1 MAFDKLVSISVVNAT
16 KNGINM
22 DLAVAALKDKAIDVV
37 ATQVEKQVPIE
48 LPFSTREVLNGGT
61 LPSNFLSPDVLN
73 TAKDLAPPIP
83 EPQRVQIVGVLDGI
97 ENALNGV
104 IQTVNVIKGTLN
116 TITAPLNTLE
126 TVASTLNTLLSVLEQ
141 AITVVKAIPIPLGAP
156 VGVGVTSNVTTGF
169 ADVLVKT
176 DKQIE
181 KIKPPLEAVPDAIA
195 TVNRI
200 LIPIVASLNLFD
212 PIFQKII
219 QIITFI
225 KLLLQP
231 GPVSQADVDET
242 LSSITSNI
250 QESLAITAGPSE
262 SSSNNDANQL
272 ANDELLALLE
282 SGNYRYR
289 GFKFTLE
296 FDSTN
301 TFSFPA
307 RRIKAYRKPAYD
319 LSSNV
324 GVTLYS
330 SPPDLGAGV
339 VNTDSSYSFS
349 TSIQV
354 LVDETKFNI
363 DQYLIQSTSNN
374 VERVGTG
381 RVNIADFED
390 EEDIS
395 SSSPLTPAQILENKV
410 KEARQS
416 LISRGFNI
424 IEAGWI
430 INNSGMLV
438 EDIIRQIDNGLS
450 PQEFLN
456 KQILISKGFNEEQVN
471 YLLSSPIMTAIS
483 WVDYIQEL
491 FPNFKTPS
499 GEPVSVNTILLIA
512 ENVFGLGPYT
522 GS

>member
-48 LPFSTREVLNGGT
+48 LPFSTREILNGGT

-141 AITVVKAIPIPLGAP
+141 AITIVKAIPIPLGAP

-262 SSSNNDANQL
+262 SSSDAESNQL
-272 ANDELLALLE
+272 ANDELLAELE
-282 SGNYRYR
+282 SGNYEYR

-307 RRIKAYRKPAYD
+307 RRIKAVR
-319 LSSNV
+319 SSQTNILGNGG

-330 SPPDLGAGV
+330 SPPDQGAGD

-354 LVDETKFNI
+354 LVDETRFNI
-363 DQYLIQSTSNN
+363 DQFIIQSTSNTT
-374 VERVGTG
+374 EEEI
-381 RVNIADFED
+381 IAEFDDGEN
-390 EEDIS
+390 IS
-395 SSSPLTPAQILENKV
+395 SSSPLTPAQILENAV

-416 LISRGFNI
+416 LVSRGFTI

-450 PQEFLN
+450 PKEFLN

-491 FPNFKTPS
+491 FPNFKTSS

-512 ENVFGLGPYT
+512 DRTFGLGPYT

>member
-22 DLAVAALKDKAIDVV
+22 DLAVAALKDKAIDTV

-48 LPFSTREVLNGGT
+48 LPFSTREILNGGT

-83 EPQRVQIVGVLDGI
+83 ETQRVQIVGVLDGI

-126 TVASTLNTLLSVLEQ
+126 TVASTLNTLVSVLEN
-141 AITVVKAIPIPLGAP
+141 AIIIVKAIPIPLGSP
-156 VGVGVTSNVTTGF
+156 VGVGVPANVVTGF
-169 ADVLVKT
+169 ADILVKT

-231 GPVSQADVDET
+231 GPVSQADVDST

-250 QESLAITAGPSE
+250 QESLAVTAGPSE
-262 SSSNNDANQL
+262 SSSDADANQL

-282 SGNYRYR
+282 SGNYIYK
-289 GFKFTLE
+289 GFRFTLE

-307 RRIKAYRKPAYD
+307 RRIKAVR
-319 LSSNV
+319 SSQTNIL
-324 GVTLYS
+324 GNGGGITLYS
-330 SPPDLGAGV
+330 SPPDQGAGII
-339 VNTDSSYSFS
+339 NTNSSYSFS

-363 DQYLIQSTSNN
+363 DQYIIQSTSLNN
-374 VERVGTG
+374 IGKIDVKQA
-381 RVNIADFED
+381 I
-390 EEDIS
+390 EEEIP

-450 PQEFLN
+450 PKEFLN
-456 KQILISKGFNEEQVN
+456 KQILIDKGFNEDQVN
-471 YLLSSPIMTAIS
+471 YLLSSPYLTTAMG
-483 WVDYIQEL
+483 WVGWIKEA
-491 FPNFKTPS
+491 FPNGVGF
-499 GEPVSVNTILLIA
+499 SVNSTLRIA
-512 ENVFGLGPYT
+512 DQIFGLDEYT

>member
-1 MAFDKLVSISVVNAT
+1 MAFDKLISSSVVGAT
-16 KNGINM
+16 KNGIKM
-22 DLAVAALKDKAIDVV
+22 DLTVAALKDKAIDTV

-61 LPSNFLSPDVLN
+61 LPSNFLSPEMIN
-73 TAKDLAPPIP
+73 GANDLSPTLTELQKTKIT
-83 EPQRVQIVGVLDGI
+83 ETLDGV

-104 IQTVNVIKGTLN
+104 IQTVNVVKGTVN
-116 TITAPLNTLE
+116 TITSPLNTLE
-126 TVASTLNTLLSVLEQ
+126 TVASTLNIVTSALEG
-141 AITVVKAIPIPLGAP
+141 AITAVKAIPIPLGAP
-156 VGVGVTSNVTTGF
+156 VGVGVPSNVTTGF
-169 ADVLVKT
+169 ADILVKT
-176 DKQIE
+176 DKKIE

-225 KLLLQP
+225 RLLLQS
-231 GPVSQADVDET
+231 GPVSQSDIDST
-242 LSSITSNI
+242 LSSITNNI
-250 QESLAITAGPSE
+250 QESLAVTAGPSE
-262 SSSNNDANQL
+262 SSSDANANQL

-282 SGNYRYR
+282 SGNYEYK

-307 RRIKAYRKPAYD
+307 RRIKAVR
-319 LSSNV
+319 SSQTNILGNGG

-354 LVDETKFNI
+354 LVDETRFNI
-363 DQYLIQSTSNN
+363 DQYIIQSISNTK
-374 VERVGTG
+374 GG
-381 RVNIADFED
+381 GGIADFED
-390 EEDIS
+390 KEDIP

-450 PQEFLN
+450 PKEFLN

-491 FPNFKTPS
+491 FPNFKTSS

-512 ENVFGLGPYT
+512 DRTFGLGPYT

>member
-1 MAFDKLVSISVVNAT
+1 MAFDKLVSSSVVGAT
-16 KNGINM
+16 KNGIKM
-22 DLAVAALKDKAIDVV
+22 DLTVAALKDKAIDTV

-104 IQTVNVIKGTLN
+104 IQTVNVVKGTVN

-126 TVASTLNTLLSVLEQ
+126 TVASTLNTLVSVLEN
-141 AITVVKAIPIPLGAP
+141 AITIVKAIPIPLGSP
-156 VGVGVTSNVTTGF
+156 VGVGVPANVVTGF

-242 LSSITSNI
+242 LSSITNNI

-262 SSSNNDANQL
+262 SSSDADANQL
-272 ANDELLALLE
+272 ANDELLDLLE
-282 SGNYRYR
+282 SGNYEYK

-307 RRIKAYRKPAYD
+307 RRIKAVRSPQT
-319 LSSNV
+319 NIFGG

-354 LVDETKFNI
+354 LVDETIFNI
-363 DQYLIQSTSNN
+363 DQYIIQSTSLNN
-374 VERVGTG
+374 IGKIDIEQA
-381 RVNIADFED
+381 I
-390 EEDIS
+390 EEDIP
-395 SSSPLTPAQILENKV
+395 SSSPLAPAQILENKV

-491 FPNFKTPS
+491 FPNFKTSS

-512 ENVFGLGPYT
+512 DRTFGLGPYT

>member
-22 DLAVAALKDKAIDVV
+22 DLAVAALKSKVIDIV

-48 LPFSTREVLNGGT
+48 LPFSTREILNGGT

-73 TAKDLAPPIP
+73 TAKELTPPIP
-83 EPQRVQIVGVLDGI
+83 ESQREKTLSQLDSI
-97 ENALNGV
+97 EVILNTT
-104 IQTVNVIKGTLN
+104 IDTVNVIKGTLN
-116 TITAPLNTLE
+116 TITAPLNTLQS
-126 TVASTLNTLLSVLEQ
+126 VASTLNTLVAVLEN
-141 AITVVKAIPIPLGAP
+141 AITVVKAIPIPLGSP
-156 VGVGVTSNVTTGF
+156 VGVGVPANVVTGF

-176 DKQIE
+176 DKAIE
-181 KIKPPLEAVPDAIA
+181 KIKPPLEAVPDAID

-200 LIPIVASLNLFD
+200 LIPIVASLNLFT
-212 PIFQKII
+212 PIFNQII
-219 QIITFI
+219 QIIAFI
-225 KLLLQP
+225 RLLAQP
-231 GPVSQADVDET
+231 EPVSQANIDST

-262 SSSNNDANQL
+262 SSSDADANQL

-282 SGNYRYR
+282 SGNYIYK
-289 GFKFTLE
+289 GFRFTLE

-307 RRIKAYRKPAYD
+307 RRIKAVR
-319 LSSNV
+319 SSQTNIL
-324 GVTLYS
+324 GNGGGITLYS
-330 SPPDLGAGV
+330 SPPDQGAGV
-339 VNTDSSYSFS
+339 VNTESSYSFS

-354 LVDETKFNI
+354 LVDETIFNI
-363 DQYLIQSTSNN
+363 DQYIIQSTSLNN
-374 VERVGTG
+374 IGKIDIEQV
-381 RVNIADFED
+381 I
-390 EEDIS
+390 EEDIP

-456 KQILISKGFNEEQVN
+456 KQILISKGFNGEQVN

-491 FPNFKTPS
+491 FPNFKTSS